1 MKNTLI
7 EEGGGGGGVGWCHVH
22 TPSAKFVRKLN
33 PIVTNVNIN
42 DKCKNQYDFRKCAHC
57 AAVPSSFA
65 VLVPNARLLLWSC
78 GL

>member
-7 EEGGGGGGVGWCHVH
+7 EEGGGGGGDLHK
-22 TPSAKFVRKLN
+22 PPAKFVRKLN
-33 PIVTNVNIN
+33 PIVTNVSIN
-42 DKCKNQYDFRKCAHC
+42 EKCKNQYDFSKCAHC

-65 VLVPNARLLLWSC
+65 VLVPNARLLLWSR